1 MQRDEA
7 SVFDIV
13 EACRRV
19 LDFRGSQDLA
29 AFAADVKT
37 QSAVLYQIVII
48 GEAAKRLSAVFRN
61 AHPSIA
67 WRDVAGMRDR
77 VVHGY
82 DVVDLKRVWRVV
94 DVEVPALLTYLV
106 PLIRKP

>member
-7 SVFDIV
+7 SVLDIV

-19 LDFRGSQDLA
+19 LEFRGSQDLA
-29 AFAADVKT
+29 AFMADIKT
-37 QSAVLYQIVII
+37 QSAVLYQIAVI
-48 GEAAKRLSAVFRN
+48 GEASKRLSAAFRS

-77 VVHGY
+77 VIHGY
-82 DVVDLKRVWRVV
+82 DVIVKRVWRVV
-94 DVEVPALLTYLV
+94 DAEVPALLACLV
-106 PLIRKP
+106 PLTRK